1 MYSINKV
8 SAVMMM
14 WMMLLLKGLKRKKF
28 MKVNMGAE
36 TNLVCTLKKET
47 GDSEEA
53 GEIGNSGDMVSG
65 VTYRCRLQKYR

>member
-28 MKVNMGAE
+28 MLVNMGAE